1 MGTLMADCYI
11 EKDSEATIWDGIGE
25 IYVDKDGHNM
35 YNIISS
41 QKCDKGYK
49 HKVKNRTTR

>member
-1 MGTLMADCYI
+1 MADCYI